1 MKFNR
6 RLAFL
11 LAVLISLSS
20 FCVVFASAEE
30 TSETTSSSE
39 TVSVKPD
46 IAEVNSAIAYSLA
59 DDQFLYT
66 DGADN
71 AMPPSVATKLMTVMV
86 ATDIFKEH
94 GRKAEDIEVIYTEAM
109 KKNAGSIIDFRVPMK
124 GLSVGT
130 GYSAKDLIGYVLIA
144 GHNDAAVALAY
155 YCGEAYLDGG
165 LTEFV
170 ERMNAKAAEL
180 GLEKTV
186 FLNPTGAD
194 APGQTSTL
202 REIAMIAKE
211 FYSYNELVTIA
222 DSSSYSGVHS
232 RNFLK
237 NDRYLKGFLNTD
249 AIGIAAGQL
258 DKNGNYCLIA
268 ASQKEGRTYLFVV
281 ASPLGIKVETV
292 DGRNYYS
299 LPEGNAYYDM
309 SNLIKWTRDSFKL
322 ISVAKTTDIIG
333 ELRVNLG
340 SSSDHVMI
348 VPETDSEKLV
358 LNVEGGELT
367 KTVTY
372 NTDLVYKRVY
382 ENNEWDT
389 MDAPVSAGQIVG
401 TVTYYYNGAELVTL
415 NAVTMTSIESDS
427 VKAWLDNA
435 KNFLF
440 GDFMK
445 TVIWILVIVVVGY
458 AVISIVGIVYR
469 FVNNMR
475 PDQPAKKKKKPNP
488 SPAKREPK
496 KEKDSSQPPKNE
508 NDQEENQVE

>member
-11 LAVLISLSS
+11 LAVFISLSS

-30 TSETTSSSE
+30 TSDTTSSSE
-39 TVSVKPD
+39 TVLARPNVT
-46 IAEVNSAIAYSLA
+46 EVNSAIAYSLA

-66 DGADN
+66 DGADV
-71 AMPPSVATKLMTVMV
+71 AVPPSVATKLMTVMV

-94 GRKAEDIEVIYTEAM
+94 GKKAEDIEVIYTDAM
-109 KKNAGSIIDFRVPMK
+109 KKNAGNIIDFRVPMK
-124 GLSVGT
+124 GLSVGAS
-130 GYSAKDLIGYVLIA
+130 YSAKDLIGYVLIA
-144 GHNDAAVALAY
+144 GHNDAAVALAF
-155 YCGEAYLDGG
+155 YCGEAYLNGG

-170 ERMNAKAAEL
+170 ERMNAKAADL

-202 REIAMIAKE
+202 REMALIAKA
-211 FYSYNELVTIA
+211 FYSYNELATIA
-222 DSSSYSGVHS
+222 DSTSYSGVHS

-237 NDRYLKGFLNTD
+237 NDRYLKGFINTD

-281 ASPLGIKVETV
+281 TSPVGIKVETI
-292 DGRNYYS
+292 DGRNIYS
-299 LPEGNAYYDM
+299 LPEGNAYNDM
-309 SNLIKWTRDSFKL
+309 TNLIKWTRDSFKL

-348 VPETDSEKLV
+348 VPEVDSEKLV

-367 KTVTY
+367 KVVNY
-372 NTDLVYKRVY
+372 NPDLVYKRVY
-382 ENNEWDT
+382 ESNEWDT
-389 MDAPVSAGQIVG
+389 VDAPISAGQIVG

-445 TVIWILVIVVVGY
+445 AVIWILVIIVVGY
-458 AVISIVGIVYR
+458 AIISIVGIVYR

-475 PDQPAKKKKKPNP
+475 PDHPAKKKKKPNA
-488 SPAKREPK
+488 SPEKRKPK
-496 KEKDSSQPPKNE
+496 IEKTSPKSPKNE
-508 NDQEENQVE
+508 NNQEENKGE